1 MRALLAVAPVLLLA
15 GCVSGPRH
23 ELRPADPAV
32 QRRELQQ
39 LQQFSFEGRLAA
51 AVGSEGFNADLNWK
65 QQGARSTV
73 DLRAPLGFGSARV
86 VSDDDGVKF
95 TSSRGENL
103 TGADAIA
110 ELERRLGFAAPIGAL
125 RYWILGVADPARPAT
140 EAVDADGRLS
150 VLEQDGWRVE
160 YGEYRSS
167 AGATAAKAAA
177 SAPVLPRR
185 VTLSRE
191 QIRLRLVVN
200 RWVLSLF

>member
-1 MRALLAVAPVLLLA
+1 MRALLAVALALLLA

-23 ELRPADPAV
+23 ELHPADPAV

-65 QQGARSTV
+65 QQGTRSTV

-86 VSDDDGVKF
+86 ISDDDGVKF

-103 TGADAIA
+103 TGADAIG

-125 RYWILGVADPARPAT
+125 RYWILGVADPARPST

-150 VLEQDGWRVE
+150 VLEQDDWRVE

-167 AGATAAKAAA
+167 VAAAAAKAAA
-177 SAPVLPRR
+177 NAPVMPRR
-185 VTLSRE
+185 VTLTRG

-200 RWVLSLF
+200 RWVW